1 MKGQKIGYV
10 RVSTEDQNPARQLE
24 GLEMDRVFLD
34 KFTGKVLER
43 PQFMEMMKYVR
54 EGDHVYVHS
63 MDRLARNLMDLRKTV
78 ETLNKRNVKVQ
89 FMKENLTF
97 TGDDTPMSMLLLSM
111 MGAFA
116 EFELSLI
123 RERQKEG
130 IRLARQRGVYIGRKK
145 MLNAEQ
151 ILEVHRL
158 AKEGYKKTKIA
169 EMFNMSREVVYKY
182 LRLNPEGDYKVNKES
197 YTPLHPDEASCYPWE
212 N

>member
-145 MLNAEQ
+145 MLNADQ

-182 LRLNPEGDYKVNKES
+182 LRLNPEGVYDDCRIKN
-197 YTPLHPDEASCYPWE
+197 
-212 N
+212 